1 MRIYIYILLLCCTVA
16 AARQEGEPDQWW
28 VLRRFSQFASLH
40 AALMAS
46 SHLDTRT
53 LPALPW

>member
-1 MRIYIYILLLCCTVA
+1 
-16 AARQEGEPDQWW
+16 